1 MRAIFFLMW
10 HISGNS
16 KGVTLEQM
24 DWVPIHGEPNLS
36 FDDES
41 KRFKGMFVERRLVI
55 GFPFT
60 G

>member
-1 MRAIFFLMW
+1 MRSIFFLMW

-16 KGVTLEQM
+16 KGVTLVQM
-24 DWVPIHGEPNLS
+24 GRFPIHGEPKLS
-36 FDDES
+36 FEDES
-41 KRFKGMFVERRLVI
+41 KRFKRVLMDRGLVI